1 VLAAVRF
8 LKGVKDAASKERML
22 AALDRLDTRIA
33 EVGEDAADV
42 RARDVA
48 RWREEVQ
55 RLGVPD
61 DGK

>member
-1 VLAAVRF
+1 
-8 LKGVKDAASKERML
+8 ML